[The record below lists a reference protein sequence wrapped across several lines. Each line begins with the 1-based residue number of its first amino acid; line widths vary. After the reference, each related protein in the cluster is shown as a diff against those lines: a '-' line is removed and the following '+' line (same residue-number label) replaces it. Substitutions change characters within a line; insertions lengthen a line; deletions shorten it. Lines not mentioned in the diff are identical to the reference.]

1 MESAT
6 LIKAVGYSNGVTYEL
21 FEYNL
26 ENNTGLIDD
35 SNIWGHSVWCKFEHI
50 IVINWI

>member
-21 FEYNL
+21 FEYDLNDM
-26 ENNTGLIDD
+26 TGLIDNL
-35 SNIWGHSVWCKFEHI
+35 NIWGHSVWCKFDKINI
-50 IVINWI
+50 I